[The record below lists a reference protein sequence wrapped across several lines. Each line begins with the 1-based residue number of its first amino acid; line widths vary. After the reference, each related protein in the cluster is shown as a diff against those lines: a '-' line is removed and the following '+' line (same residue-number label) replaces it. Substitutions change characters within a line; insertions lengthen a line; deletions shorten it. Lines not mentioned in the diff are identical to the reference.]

1 MLHHHYHPRYWTMA
15 THCYRRVLKTKPMK
29 IIFHQWSRQTNTSN
43 DNAKD
48 KHHSSIT
55 RPRVVSMSMAM
66 NQQLAMINRHK
77 WMSVKSNVY
86 SNVFI
91 VKLSSKILLCT
102 VHISNCITHRTIRF
116 VVLSA
121 ASKKRTNTIS
131 SFMSLN
137 KRTSSPDSQKTQAT
151 FSLLSL
157 AFISHSSFFFGLYI
171 GLFCCWF
178 SSFSSRFASFFFICH
193 DTQEKENK
201 RIYTRTYEAL
211 RTEMKTSSLI

>member
-1 MLHHHYHPRYWTMA
+1 MLHHPRYWTMV
-15 THCYRRVLKTKPMK
+15 THCYHRVLKTKPMK

-55 RPRVVSMSMAM
+55 RQRVVSTSMAT
-66 NQQLAMINRHK
+66 NQQLVMINRHK
-77 WMSVKSNVY
+77 WMSVKSNAF

-102 VHISNCITHRTIRF
+102 VHISNCITHRTIRS

-121 ASKKRTNTIS
+121 ASKKRTNTTS

-137 KRTSSPDSQKTQAT
+137 KHTSSPDSQKTQAT

-157 AFISHSSFFFGLYI
+157 AFISLSLFRLFLVCTLAFFAVGFLFF
-171 GLFCCWF
+171 LFCFLFLHLPWH
-178 SSFSSRFASFFFICH
+178 SG
-193 DTQEKENK
+193 K
-201 RIYTRTYEAL
+201 R
-211 RTEMKTSSLI
+211 